1 MKIHKNFQEKTEIGF
16 QDLEKLVQTGLI
28 RYVNDNC
35 NSNFI
40 INIAEAYGE
49 IREKSTSN
57 SRFSFNS
64 AVQFQGDKTKRLQ
77 KVVDDYK
84 NGFIDFR
91 YLFERTDSYT
101 RIDLT
106 RLIDYACAIRSA
118 CRMEFSFWGIRI
130 VNGNADY
137 DDMLTKIIASEVQ
150 KKKEWLKLK
159 KEIDDIVGEKEQP
172 QQPEISPEIEKLH
185 RELFE
190 LYALMLF
197 VL

>member
-64 AVQFQGDKTKRLQ
+64 AVNFKAIKLRDYKRLQ
-77 KVVDDYK
+77 MIIKM
-84 NGFIDFR
+84 
-91 YLFERTDSYT
+91 
-101 RIDLT
+101 DL
-106 RLIDYACAIRSA
+106 LI
-118 CRMEFSFWGIRI
+118 
-130 VNGNADY
+130 
-137 DDMLTKIIASEVQ
+137 L
-150 KKKEWLKLK
+150 
-159 KEIDDIVGEKEQP
+159 DIFLKEQIVILE
-172 QQPEISPEIEKLH
+172 QILQG
-185 RELFE
+185 
-190 LYALMLF
+190 
-197 VL
+197 